1 MKTNA
6 AKIWDIHWG
15 HYCGLA
21 IASTLNNFSLY
32 ANTGIISSGESYD
45 SLITCWGSHPMTD
58 HHFSTENF
66 QFVHDGAGFNRT
78 EKLKILSD
86 APYVLKNLQFCYV
99 VQQKDHNCGR
109 CEKCLRTRINLLIAG
124 VDESKYFDT
133 PLTPKLL
140 KSLRVAGPAAQA
152 EWQSIYDQI
161 IDQNILKK
169 YSPLIK
175 NALSKSNK
183 QKASLLLPVG
193 SKRRLIVQKLINR
206 KSIT

>member
-1 MKTNA
+1 
-6 AKIWDIHWG
+6 
-15 HYCGLA
+15 
-21 IASTLNNFSLY
+21 
-32 ANTGIISSGESYD
+32 
-45 SLITCWGSHPMTD
+45 MTD

-86 APYVLKNLQFCYV
+86 APYVLKNLQFCYI
-99 VQQKDHNCGR
+99 VQQKDDNCGR

-124 VDESKYFDT
+124 VDESKYSDT

-140 KSLRVAGPAAQA
+140 KSLRIAGPAAQA

-161 IDQNILKK
+161 IDQNILKN

-175 NALSKSNK
+175 KALSKSNK

-193 SKRRLIVQKLINR
+193 SKRRLIVKKLINR

>member
-1 MKTNA
+1 
-6 AKIWDIHWG
+6 
-15 HYCGLA
+15 
-21 IASTLNNFSLY
+21 
-32 ANTGIISSGESYD
+32 
-45 SLITCWGSHPMTD
+45 MTD
-58 HHFSTENF
+58 HHFSTENL
-66 QFVHDGAGFNRT
+66 QFVHEGAGFNRT

-86 APYVLKNLQFCYV
+86 APHILANLQFCHE
-99 VQQKDHNCGR
+99 VQQKDHNCGT

-140 KSLRVAGPAAQA
+140 TSLRVAGPAAQA

-161 IDQNILKK
+161 IEQNILKN
-169 YSPLIK
+169 YSSLIK

-183 QKASLLLPVG
+183 QKVSLLLPVG
-193 SKRRLIVQKLINR
+193 SKRRLIVKKLINR